1 MQECVAPLAG
11 GELARRRCLSLV
23 RESALNTPP
32 PEVLAIADELRQR
45 MTQRRLRLAAA
56 ESLTGGY
63 LQSLI
68 STAAGASE
76 FFEGG
81 IVAYSLRQKV
91 DLLGVDREHAVA
103 VNCVSARVAQEMAQG
118 VCRRMGVDVGVATTG
133 YASPDP
139 EHNVTIPFAHIAIWR
154 AHGPSAGELL
164 FEGRLEKDD
173 FRIQV
178 QQYIAHQALF
188 ELEKA
193 VHKL

>member
-1 MQECVAPLAG
+1 M
-11 GELARRRCLSLV
+11 
-23 RESALNTPP
+23 NTPP
-32 PEVLAIADELRQR
+32 PEILAVADELRLH
-45 MTQRRLRLAAA
+45 MTHHGLRLAVA

-91 DLLGVDREHAVA
+91 ALLGIDHEHAVA
-103 VNCVSARVAQEMAQG
+103 VNCVSARVAREMAQG

-139 EHNVTIPFAHIAIWR
+139 DHEVTLPFAHIAIWR
-154 AHGPSAGELL
+154 HRETDAGELL
-164 FEGRLEKDD
+164 FEGRFEKDD

-178 QQYIAHQALF
+178 QQHMAHVALI

-193 VHKL
+193 MRRAGTT